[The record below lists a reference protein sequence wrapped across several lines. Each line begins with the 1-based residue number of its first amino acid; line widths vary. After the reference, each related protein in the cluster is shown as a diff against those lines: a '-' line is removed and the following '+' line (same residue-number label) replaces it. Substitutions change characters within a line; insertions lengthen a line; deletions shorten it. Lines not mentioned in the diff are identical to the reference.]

1 MKLVGKIGLSLLAV
15 FCFVQASNQT
25 SNEFVVAKKEK
36 KQTAAQVKEEVVE
49 LLESVVRQ
57 LGQNIQQAVD
67 TQNRVFDMIKSM
79 ISQDQFSTQQ
89 LKDKR
94 TMLEQHL
101 KKLEQQQAELYD
113 ILLACK

>member
-1 MKLVGKIGLSLLAV
+1 MKFVGKIGLLSVVMFCSL
-15 FCFVQASNQT
+15 QALNQA
-25 SNEFVVAKKEK
+25 SNEFVIVKKEK

-57 LGQNIQQAVD
+57 LGQNIQQTVD

-79 ISQDQFSTQQ
+79 ISQDQSSTQK
-89 LKDKR
+89 LKDQR
-94 TMLEQHL
+94 AMLETHL